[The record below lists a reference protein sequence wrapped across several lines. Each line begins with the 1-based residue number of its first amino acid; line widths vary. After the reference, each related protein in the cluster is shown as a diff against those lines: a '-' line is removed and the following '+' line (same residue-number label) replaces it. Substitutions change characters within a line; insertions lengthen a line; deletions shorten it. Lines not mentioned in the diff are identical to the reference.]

1 MGVEVAL
8 ITLLAGPV
16 YDYLISFSVFFVKTT
31 DRRHRFVVAFCTV
44 TFAAR
49 VPQNVTAVAPAKLVP
64 VIVTLVPPAVRPELG
79 LTLVRLKNLAK
90 VSLSLSPGANKGSRL
105 TRPRLGISIA

>member
-1 MGVEVAL
+1 M
-8 ITLLAGPV
+8 
-16 YDYLISFSVFFVKTT
+16 KTT
-31 DRRHRFVVAFCTV
+31 DRRHRCVVAFCTV

-90 VSLSLSPGANKGSRL
+90 VSLSLSPVRI
-105 TRPRLGISIA
+105 RVQD